1 MIDLT
6 IVVQV
11 VVDPVDMVQV
21 AALLAATIRD
31 LAAAVLF
38 IAKASKIFR
47 QTRTTDI
54 STNQRCRVKLQN
66 TLMKNK
72 F

>member
-21 AALLAATIRD
+21 AALLAATIKD

-54 STNQRCRVKLQN
+54 STN
-66 TLMKNK
+66 
-72 F
+72 

>member
-11 VVDPVDMVQV
+11 IIDPVGMVQV
-21 AALLAATIRD
+21 AAENAAAIRD

-47 QTRTTDI
+47 QTRTTNI
-54 STNQRCRVKLQN
+54 STN
-66 TLMKNK
+66 
-72 F
+72 